1 MNVEAKLRKMAR
13 SSYWQNVYRASKSGS
28 GLQLFENVTNISGLQ
43 NRFLYWLAIYDSL
56 YDNLSRFENDNL
68 SENVIEDDIR
78 TDAYLYY
85 RRKKN
90 EQEWKKYN
98 KDKNPP
104 KSTHR
109 GNKKNQTTFNVDMRR
124 S

>member
-13 SSYWQNVYRASKSGS
+13 SSYWQNIYRASKSGS

-43 NRFLYWLAIYDSL
+43 NRFLYWLSIYEMLFDELGRYESHYL
-56 YDNLSRFENDNL
+56 TES
-68 SENVIEDDIR
+68 VIIDDDR
-78 TDAYLYY
+78 CDAYLYY

-104 KSTHR
+104 KPTHR